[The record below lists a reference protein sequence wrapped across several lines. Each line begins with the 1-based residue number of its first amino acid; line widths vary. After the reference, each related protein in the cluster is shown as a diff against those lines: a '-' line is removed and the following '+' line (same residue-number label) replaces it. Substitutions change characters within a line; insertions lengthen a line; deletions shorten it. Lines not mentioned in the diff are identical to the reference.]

1 MKCCFCKKECGEFGN
16 NPAPVSINPK
26 ARCCDLCNHTIVMVA
41 RLGNTKQAQEMFT
54 EETFYEQQK
63 AIAELQSKQGVKRG

>member
-16 NPAPVSINPK
+16 NPAPINNSRK
-26 ARCCDLCNHTIVMVA
+26 ARCCDLCNWTIVMVA

-54 EETFYEQQK
+54 EETYKEHLEMIEK
-63 AIAELQSKQGVKRG
+63 LKSKGANG